1 MNPTY
6 YCSSW
11 LTEKSGVYSFGVILI
26 ELLTRKTTITYRSS
40 NDDGLVAQ
48 FLEPLDDCKWVEI
61 LDPRVVNEGGGQVEE
76 VSTLAALCIKLR
88 AGERPTMR
96 QVEMTLEGFQA
107 PKEHILHDLQ
117 A

>member
-1 MNPTY
+1 VT
-6 YCSSW
+6 
-11 LTEKSGVYSFGVILI
+11 VYSFGVILI
-26 ELLTRKTTITYRSS
+26 ELLTRKMPITYTSS
-40 NDDGLVAQ
+40 NGNGLVVQ
-48 FLEPLDDCKWVEI
+48 FLELLVDCKLDEI
-61 LDPRVVNEGGGQVEE
+61 LDPQVMDEGGGQVEE